1 MAPRSVQSRWAA
13 IRTPDVSSRLGR
25 LEGEDGEVLA
35 AGAEIDELFAR
46 EEELAQCRHA
56 VLGEAERP
64 THGQQAS
71 WGELTAVVMKF
82 RHVSGSQNASASLS
96 CDEAEQQCPTPQK
109 EPIRR

>member
-1 MAPRSVQSRWAA
+1 M
-13 IRTPDVSSRLGR
+13 
-25 LEGEDGEVLA
+25 EGEDGEVLA

-82 RHVSGSQNASASLS
+82 HHVIRETALPVYPAVKLSSSAQHLKRSQSAGESVPNIGPS
-96 CDEAEQQCPTPQK
+96 
-109 EPIRR
+109 IR